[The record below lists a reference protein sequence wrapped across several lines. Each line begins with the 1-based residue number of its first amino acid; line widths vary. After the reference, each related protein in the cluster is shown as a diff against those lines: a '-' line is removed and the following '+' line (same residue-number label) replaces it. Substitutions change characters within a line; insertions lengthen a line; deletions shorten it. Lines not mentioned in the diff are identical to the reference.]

1 MKRPTRI
8 PWTSDSRRTT
18 HDSYVTVHKVF
29 KLHRGS
35 FVTFHVHRQLV
46 IEYVEYYF
54 ARWEHVLGTDWDSH
68 GLGLME
74 QELDY
79 KIARFSEKFTH

>member
-1 MKRPTRI
+1 M
-8 PWTSDSRRTT
+8 
-18 HDSYVTVHKVF
+18 
-29 KLHRGS
+29 
-35 FVTFHVHRQLV
+35 
-46 IEYVEYYF
+46 ECYF

-79 KIARFSEKFTH
+79 KIARFSEKFITLLGA